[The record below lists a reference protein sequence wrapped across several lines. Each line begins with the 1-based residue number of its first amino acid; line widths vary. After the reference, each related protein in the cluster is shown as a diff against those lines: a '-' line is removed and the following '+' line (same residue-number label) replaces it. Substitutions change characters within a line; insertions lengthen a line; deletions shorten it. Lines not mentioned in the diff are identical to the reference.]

1 MKVLVIGGG
10 GREHALIWGLARSP
24 SVTSLHAAP
33 GNAGIAQLATCHPV
47 GAEDIEAVVRLADE
61 LDADLTVIGPEAP
74 LVAGLADAL
83 TQHGRTVFGPSAA
96 AARIEGS
103 KAFAKHILYKENLPT
118 ALGGSFVDHELAIG
132 FFDDEL
138 HGRAVIKADGL
149 AAGKG
154 VVVAHD
160 RETAVR
166 AIEDCLLRGAFGDAG
181 STVVVEQLLEGQE
194 ISAFALVDGE
204 TVVPLGLSQD
214 HKRIGDG
221 DTGPN
226 TGGMGAFAP
235 LPFVAPAVE
244 AGIWEQIVAPAARR
258 MAQEGAYF
266 RGLLFTGLMLTEDG
280 PKVLEFNARFGDP
293 ETAVVIPRLNADLAD
308 FLLATARG
316 DLATVPTPSFRT
328 DAALTV
334 VMASGGY
341 PGAYATGVAIDGLPE
356 AAAVEGVTVFHAGTA
371 ERDDRVVTA
380 GGRVLTVTA
389 LGETLTQARDR
400 AYRAVSLIRFDGMQ
414 YRHDIAAS
422 AAEGNL

>member
-47 GAEDIEAVVRLADE
+47 GADDIEAVVRLADE

-74 LVAGLADAL
+74 LVAGLTDAL
-83 TQHGRTVFGPSAA
+83 TGHGRTVFGPSAA

-103 KAFAKHILYKENLPT
+103 KAFAKHILYKADLPT

-226 TGGMGAFAP
+226 TGGMGAFSP
-235 LPFVAPAVE
+235 LPFVSPATE

-293 ETAVVIPRLNADLAD
+293 ETAVVIPRLNADLAEL
-308 FLLATARG
+308 LLATARG

-341 PGAYATGVAIDGLPE
+341 PGAYATGVPIDGLPE

-371 ERDDRVVTA
+371 ERGDRVVTA
-380 GGRVLTVTA
+380 GGRVLAVTA
-389 LGETLTQARDR
+389 LGQTLAQARDR
-400 AYRAVSLIRFDGMQ
+400 AYGAVSLIRFDGMQ